1 MNEKDLLAVARKH
14 ALPVDHNEWAY
25 TEQVLAFGRDLAGE
39 EWPEEHAFPPLPMSV
54 VSHKAMG
61 SMYARF
67 DLQLYAVQFEK
78 RSRAA
83 ISAALGLEGADAGD
97 PNAILAAIEALKA
110 KPVECAARKQGT
122 AGGNAPADCDWPG
135 CGCDPVANKVLD
147 ALTDHNGVALTV
159 AQQDVL
165 RERQWGHYVREG
177 FTDKKDDQYDAGTLA
192 AAGAAYAQAAADLLS
207 PHAPNESKAQFHTT
221 PPDYWPWP
229 LKWWKPKNARTALVK
244 SASLLLAEI
253 ERMDRDVQKGEP
265 E

>member
-1 MNEKDLLAVARKH
+1 VRSGPITTPSPVTTH
-14 ALPVDHNEWAY
+14 AKLGN
-25 TEQVLAFGRDLAGE
+25 LF
-39 EWPEEHAFPPLPMSV
+39 
-54 VSHKAMG
+54 
-61 SMYARF
+61 ARF
-67 DLQLYAVQFEK
+67 DLQMYAVAFEK

-97 PNAILAAIEALKA
+97 PNAILNAIEALKA

-147 ALTDHNGVALTV
+147 ALADHNGVALTV

-177 FTDKKDDQYDAGTLA
+177 FTDRRDDGYDDGTLA
-192 AAGAAYAQAAADLLS
+192 AAGAAYAQAAADFLN
-207 PHAPNESKAQFHTT
+207 PEAPGEAKAQFHTT

-229 LKWWKPKNARTALVK
+229 LKWWKPVTPRRALEK
-244 SASLLLAEI
+244 AASLVLAEMEKI
-253 ERMDRDVQKGEP
+253 DRAAAPGAKP
-265 E
+265 